1 MAWSRY
7 QGLPYAKALLF
18 ALSFLVLTAPPTAT
32 AGFDKPAEASGS
44 ASSSSSSAPSESG
57 TAADAPEGDHAGQ
70 ERTDEERARDTLSG
84 ARATTSA
91 SLSSAPAAPVPAKA
105 AFSSPVGAVSPAF
118 RPLEAAGERDA
129 ADSDE
134 ADLDDDDAEDADS
147 DAKQPVRSNRA
158 ATGGAASAS
167 TTAASDAA
175 ATTRAAYA
183 PIDEVEQRLI
193 ERSRETEL
201 FNLESWRPSPPDEAT
216 KEAVFTARFIASG
229 GAPAKQG
236 LSENPTTKPLA
247 EAAEEAQS
255 QTQQIEETVFGD
267 RLPILGPYADGSSLP
282 PSTPGA
288 RGIRG
293 DHALPVAVAEFFVEQ
308 YHAGGAL
315 EVAALGRDQI
325 HDDLERRNLPISRY
339 YRAMGAEVDALKS
352 LKNAIPTRRGFKF
365 LKEGRSAKAVLT
377 SRINQLKNARE
388 NLVENLF
395 KISRDY
401 EAAMAGIEVFKS
413 SLTNTDRATGGTAV
427 VLGEGANGRVFAVI
441 PEGAGGRRLA
451 LKAESR
457 YMEHTFTEDVL
468 PKRHAHGVLRSM
480 ATRAIADTLGLGD
493 MVMRAAPA
501 ILVEQGDGDDGET
514 PRFTRPAQINQ
525 LVQGRS
531 PIETAF
537 QLRTDIPPATAQAEA
552 EASQNLNYLRGQI
565 AQYEAERDKILSEM
579 PLRHAPTGEWTVDIL
594 KANDNNLF
602 DYDKKISDAR
612 DAFQK
617 DKASMGKYRRVEI
630 ANGEDAVYERVDTR
644 SDIVDINDAR
654 IQQLFNRMEVIDFIT
669 GQGDRNVGN
678 YLLAT
683 ARDETGREAVVG
695 LFMIDSDASF
705 GAKNAAPPNMIP
717 TEGAVPL
724 PQRIDFGRGLR
735 ILAEGF
741 DSRVSQ
747 SARGLITSGQRQA
760 MEERINELQAVLRSP
775 DGRIDFSKLVLGPGE
790 TLETHTEAIRAL
802 SVADREAVQAFFAN
816 NASLATAPRWGIA
829 ERVIES
835 HYLNQLAQ
843 LPDSSVGPL
852 EDDL

>member
-1 MAWSRY
+1 
-7 QGLPYAKALLF
+7 
-18 ALSFLVLTAPPTAT
+18 LSFLVLTAPPTAT
-32 AGFDKPAEASGS
+32 AGFDKPAETSGS

-57 TAADAPEGDHAGQ
+57 SAADAPEGDHAGQ
-70 ERTDEERARDTLSG
+70 ERTDEERARDTVSG

-118 RPLEAAGERDA
+118 RPLEAAGERDD

-167 TTAASDAA
+167 ATAASDAA

-201 FNLESWRPSPPDEAT
+201 FNLESWRPSPPDEAI

-247 EAAEEAQS
+247 EAAEKAQS

-288 RGIRG
+288 LGIRK
-293 DHALPVAVAEFFVEQ
+293 DHALPVAVAEFFVER
-308 YHAGGAL
+308 YHAGGGL
-315 EVAALGRDQI
+315 EVAALDRGQIRNDLKNRD
-325 HDDLERRNLPISRY
+325 LPISQY
-339 YRAMGAEVDALKS
+339 YQAIEAERKALKS
-352 LKNAIPTRRGFKF
+352 LKDKIPKRRGLKPI
-365 LKEGRSAKAVLT
+365 KEGRFARDALT
-377 SRINQLKNARE
+377 NRINQLSNARE

-413 SLTNTDRATGGTAV
+413 SLTNTDRANGGTAV

-441 PEGAGGRRLA
+441 PEGAGGRGRRLA

-457 YMEHTFTEDVL
+457 YLEHTFTEDVL

-501 ILVEQGDGDDGET
+501 ILVEQGDGDDGEK

-724 PQRIDFGRGLR
+724 PQRIDFGLGLR

-760 MEERINELQAVLRSP
+760 MEERINELRAVLRSP

-790 TLETHTEAIRAL
+790 TLETHSEAIRAL
-802 SVADREAVQAFFAN
+802 SVADREAVQAFFAD
-816 NASLATAPRWGIA
+816 NASLASAPRWGIA
-829 ERVIES
+829 ERVNES
-835 HYLNQLAQ
+835 HYLSQLAQ